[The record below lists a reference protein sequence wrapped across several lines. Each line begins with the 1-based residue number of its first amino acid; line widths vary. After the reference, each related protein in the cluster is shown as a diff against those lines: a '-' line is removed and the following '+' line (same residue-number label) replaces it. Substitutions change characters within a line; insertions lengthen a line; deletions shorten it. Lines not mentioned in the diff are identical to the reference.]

1 MEQTRFSLVLAAAHR
16 SSPFVVVF
24 SWLCLPCCSYSERRG
39 KGGGEP
45 TVLTFITV
53 TGPLTRPF
61 LLSMA
66 TAPRWHPHPS
76 TCGSPGLVPQVWWS
90 GAGRDAA
97 DPADTQQRVCAES
110 GEPFVCVT
118 AKAHNME
125 CVCVTRRST
134 ASALERPGSPRGELS
149 LIPLSLPV
157 IERILETD
165 SSWYDMLEH
174 TWGA

>member
-1 MEQTRFSLVLAAAHR
+1 MKWNKHVSVWFWLLLTAALLSSS
-16 SSPFVVVF
+16 SSPGCACRVVHVQ
-24 SWLCLPCCSYSERRG
+24 

-61 LLSMA
+61 LLSIA

-76 TCGSPGLVPQVWWS
+76 TFGSPGLVPQVWWS

-118 AKAHNME
+118 AKAHNLE
-125 CVCVTRRST
+125 CVCHTQEHS
-134 ASALERPGSPRGELS
+134 
-149 LIPLSLPV
+149 
-157 IERILETD
+157 ERIRAPRIAQRRAIFN
-165 SSWYDMLEH
+165 SSQSASNWANIRDRQFMIWHVRTHLRGL
-174 TWGA
+174 TQ